1 MHDHLAA
8 TTRATTRRPV
18 TSARRRPQLHG
29 PTWRLRRT
37 ARRGARGRRPTHGEM
52 CRVQPLVVPA
62 RFNGP
67 PASGNGGWVSGRLA
81 ALLDPAPADAVQVV
95 LRSPPP
101 LDVPLQ
107 LQLGA
112 DGGLSVWS
120 GDAPVASANRVPSPF
135 RGPAPAEVSFEAA
148 QAAAATYAGA
158 RDHPFPTCFVCG
170 PDRAP
175 GDGLRFA
182 PGRLDD
188 RPAETAAAWVPDAS
202 LADDG
207 TGAVDLASCWAALDC
222 PGGWAL
228 DLIGRPMVLGTMTA
242 QVRTL
247 PHVGGRYVVV
257 GRALDRVGSAAGTGS
272 RKART
277 ETALYDVDA
286 PGAPLARATAIWL
299 RVDPAA
305 VRPV

>member
-1 MHDHLAA
+1 MW
-8 TTRATTRRPV
+8 P
-18 TSARRRPQLHG
+18 
-29 PTWRLRRT
+29 
-37 ARRGARGRRPTHGEM
+37 
-52 CRVQPLVVPA
+52 VQPLVVPA

-81 ALLDPAPADAVQVV
+81 ALLDPAPADAVRVV

-101 LDVPLQ
+101 LEVPLQ
-107 LQLGA
+107 VQRGA
-112 DGGLSVWS
+112 DGGLSAWS
-120 GDAPVASANRVPSPF
+120 GDTPVASANRVPSPF
-135 RGPAPAEVSFEAA
+135 VGPAPAAASFEAA
-148 QAAAATYAGA
+148 QAAGARYAGA

-170 PDRAP
+170 PDREP
-175 GDGLRFA
+175 GDGLRLT

-188 RPAETAAAWVPDAS
+188 RPAETAAAWVPDPS
-202 LADDG
+202 LAEDG
-207 TGAVDLASCWAALDC
+207 TGQVDVAACWAALDC

-257 GRALDRVGSAAGTGS
+257 GRALDAAAAGTAS

-305 VRPV
+305 VRPL